1 MNTNLVGSV
10 NMYGLLIG
18 LGAVACIL
26 IAYFIAKKRGYY
38 EDFLFELVICCLPL
52 GIIGA
57 RTYYII
63 FDLIEKGNFEYWTF
77 SRIIGLEGGLS
88 GLAIYGGI
96 IGGAVGVALLY
107 FINRTLYRKDPV
119 KYSYRNMS
127 FAQMADVAFCVVLL
141 GQGVGRWGN
150 FFNQEAYGNI
160 VTNTSL
166 QWFPYA
172 VFIDA
177 KNAWYQATF
186 FYESVWDLIGF
197 ALILWSYTGKYKSFD
212 GFSVCQ
218 YFIFYGTGR
227 MIIEGFRSDSLW
239 LIPGQIRVSQLLSGI
254 LLFVG
259 IALVFLH
266 VILARKKNKQPF
278 IYVNVD
284 DLNDDYYG
292 FDKSRIG
299 KESLESLKKVK
310 KEEIQF
316 EEVDDSDRYWEIS
329 SDEDELEASKVDTD
343 ENNDREVADDER

>member
-1 MNTNLVGSV
+1 MNINLVGAV

-96 IGGAVGVALLY
+96 IGGALGVALLY
-107 FINRTLYRKDPV
+107 FINRALYKKNPV
-119 KYSYRNMS
+119 KYAYRNMS
-127 FAQMADVAFCVVLL
+127 FVQIADVAFCVVLL

-160 VTNTSL
+160 VTNPSL

-177 KNAWYQATF
+177 ENAWYQATF
-186 FYESVWDLIGF
+186 FYESAWDLIGF
-197 ALILWSYTGKYKSFD
+197 ALLLWSYAGKYKSFD
-212 GFSVCQ
+212 GFTACQ
-218 YFIFYGTGR
+218 YFIFYGMGR
-227 MIIEGFRSDSLW
+227 MVIEGFRSDSLW
-239 LIPGQIRVSQLLSGI
+239 LIPGQVRVSQLLSGI

-266 VILARKKNKQPF
+266 VILARKNGKQPF
-278 IYVNVD
+278 IYIKEN
-284 DLNDDYYG
+284 DLDGNYYG
-292 FDKSRIG
+292 YDKSRIG
-299 KESLESLKKVK
+299 KQPLESMKASDNNEVK
-310 KEEIQF
+310 F
-316 EEVDDSDRYWEIS
+316 EEVDDSDKYWEIPSDNHS
-329 SDEDELEASKVDTD
+329 SGEK
-343 ENNDREVADDER
+343 NNDSNENSDGED